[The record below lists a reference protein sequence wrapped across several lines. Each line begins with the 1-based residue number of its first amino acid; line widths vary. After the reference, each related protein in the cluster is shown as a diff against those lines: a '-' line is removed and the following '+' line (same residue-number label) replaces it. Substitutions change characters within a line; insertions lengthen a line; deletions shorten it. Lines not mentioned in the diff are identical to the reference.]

1 MADKR
6 HFIGAV
12 GLVPERGTV
21 AFSFIRGG
29 RSVAAFITRID
40 GAFFAYVNECP
51 HVGLPLDEGTGMFL
65 NGARGHFLCIHHGAL
80 FEPKTGLC
88 VRGPCDGDS
97 LQALKIVQDHEGLW
111 VEN

>member
-12 GLVPERGTV
+12 GIVPERGTW
-21 AFSFIRGG
+21 AFKFSKGG
-29 RSVAAFITRID
+29 KEVGAFITRID
-40 GAFFAYVNECP
+40 GEFHAYVNECP

-97 LQALKIVQDHEGLW
+97 LRGLRVVEDGTGVW
-111 VEN
+111 VEV